1 MCKSLQTDYLE
12 VPHYWRNDCKWQ
24 NMLKKKTNNSQLIG
38 FRSFLFFLTPCSFFK
53 KLCRQIL
60 SYFILFVSFWKLAT
74 PPWSLTNDKSTYW
87 SLSCMMHAP
96 SINFNESPHVS
107 YISWR
112 HWWRNS
118 PLIPWHHEPN
128 IIIHHHDYCS
138 RTRSLRHFGIIF
150 PRAQRKWLGII
161 FTMRMCFCM
170 GNVFCATD
178 GHARDVVKDYFWQPP
193 FAYIRVF

>member
-128 IIIHHHDYCS
+128 IIIHQS
-138 RTRSLRHFGIIF
+138 IIMII
-150 PRAQRKWLGII
+150 ALGLGVYD
-161 FTMRMCFCM
+161 TLE
-170 GNVFCATD
+170 
-178 GHARDVVKDYFWQPP
+178 
-193 FAYIRVF
+193 